1 MLMLIG
7 GYGLFLVRVFG
18 AKEVGKEVGKHRM
31 SLTRRGAYSN
41 DRKRIAKDKLVI
53 QKYLNMVQAVLS
65 KLHAGE
71 HVHVGHVTVEFFQLK
86 FDVRFGHDLHF
97 LDTKDPGYLAKFAE
111 PAAPARPE
119 TEF

>member
-1 MLMLIG
+1 
-7 GYGLFLVRVFG
+7 
-18 AKEVGKEVGKHRM
+18 M

-41 DRKRIAKDKLVI
+41 DRKRIPKDKLVI
-53 QKYLNMVQAVLS
+53 QKYLNMVQAVLP
-65 KLHAGE
+65 KLDAGE
-71 HVHVGHVTVEFFQLK
+71 HIHVGHVPVEFFQLK
-86 FDVRFGHDLHF
+86 FDVRFGHELHF

>member
-7 GYGLFLVRVFG
+7 GYGFFVVRIFC
-18 AKEVGKEVGKHRM
+18 AKEVGKERM
-31 SLTRRGAYSN
+31 SLTRRDAYSN

-65 KLHAGE
+65 KLDAGE
-71 HVHVGHVTVEFFQLK
+71 HVHVGHVPVEFFQLK
-86 FDVRFGHDLHF
+86 FDVRFGHELHF

-111 PAAPARPE
+111 SAAPARPE
-119 TEF
+119 TEL